1 MTTNYPEQITIDV
14 DARLHL
20 QHTDVDEAN
29 HYIQEVSGTV
39 ISYPNAGEYE
49 VSLSPANEVRFSQ
62 ITSAPCIIVVIMFI
76 LDWPK
81 MFESYESAKREMR
94 NLPDPENFLDM
105 SDGEYTAFVRLNF
118 DDGYAFK
125 RCVMEKLGD
134 NYYKA
139 TIDTVH
145 RYPSTKSLNLIRIL
159 PHDITLTDAGPG
171 HIIGR
176 SQVRWLK
183 NDGSIVTGDA
193 EIEVFLNDKFRRLP
207 MTEIYS
213 YEYEHSA
220 FNAYPFLLS
229 ATSKMLAVDN
239 PPRKVAFDEVTRT
252 YGDEIIE

>member
-1 MTTNYPEQITIDV
+1 MSTNYPEQITIDV

-39 ISYPNAGEYE
+39 ISYPNVGEYQ

-62 ITSAPCIIVVIMFI
+62 ITSAPCIIILIMFI
-76 LDWPK
+76 LDWPRK
-81 MFESYESAKREMR
+81 FGSYEAAKREMR

-105 SDGEYTAFVRLNF
+105 SDGEYTAYVRLNF

-125 RCVMEKLGD
+125 RCIMQKLGD

-139 TIDTVH
+139 TVDTVH
-145 RYPSTKSLNLIRIL
+145 RYPSTKSLNLIKIL
-159 PHDITLTDAGPG
+159 PHDITLSDAGPG
-171 HIIGR
+171 HILGR
-176 SQVRWLK
+176 SEVHWLK
-183 NDGSIVTGDA
+183 NDMSIVSGDA

-207 MTEIYS
+207 MTEVYS
-213 YEYEHSA
+213 YEYTHSE
-220 FNAYPFLLS
+220 FTAYPFLLS
-229 ATSKMLAVDN
+229 ATSKMLAVDT
-239 PPRKVAFDEVTRT
+239 PPRKVAYDEVTHT